1 MVLVRHS
8 IEEAILLRQETDP
21 GFLEL
26 KQHIRDLI
34 HEEYERE
41 RVFSNSGMSLNAV
54 NLMGVRVKRRLWID
68 GGWIGRALT
77 GLRSELSRLDCR
89 SFR

>member
-1 MVLVRHS
+1 MSTRDRGRTSSKASAWLVRAVMKKTMVLVRHS

-34 HEEYERE
+34 HEEYKRE
-41 RVFSNSGMSLNAV
+41 R
-54 NLMGVRVKRRLWID
+54 
-68 GGWIGRALT
+68 
-77 GLRSELSRLDCR
+77 
-89 SFR
+89 

>member
-8 IEEAILLRQETDP
+8 VEEAILLRQETDP

-34 HEEYERE
+34 HEEYKRE
-41 RVFSNSGMSLNAV
+41 R
-54 NLMGVRVKRRLWID
+54 
-68 GGWIGRALT
+68 
-77 GLRSELSRLDCR
+77 
-89 SFR
+89 